1 MKHSKDF
8 SAKKITF
15 LPVETEVR
23 ELDYKIMLA
32 GAIAEEGTACFVGQ
46 HNLLNNL
53 VSNFNGGVYLGK
65 NIFPQWFPCHT
76 KYYDAL
82 KSQDFSLLY
91 YHEEGGIW
99 IGAEEHW
106 RGMCAK
112 QIDASILH
120 SDDQILCWGEFQ
132 KSFYESLLPSPEVH
146 NVGVARFDLAENM
159 NLRKLINATSRVSE
173 DDYILINTN
182 FAAVNHC
189 LDFLGWFKPLN
200 IDSRSLKDRT
210 ETMLWYSTTFQVMGY
225 FLEMLTKLVDDFP
238 TQKFIL
244 RPHPTES
251 IEFYE
256 EFFKSSNNI
265 IITKEFSAPEWI
277 DKCTLLIQNA
287 CTTAIEAHMMNKKV
301 ISFYPV
307 KAEEY
312 VNIVSD
318 IGYHA
323 TTYEEVRTIVQSIST
338 LPVDIKDSY
347 KLSPLVKN
355 FNTPESSI
363 DKLAERAHESLLS
376 KPANKINLSQIKRQA
391 FFYRAILSFKELPKY
406 FLPKKKKNIDMFQ
419 SHFPG
424 FQQSEIEQK
433 VKTMNKI
440 LDKNCKLEHISKDL
454 FVIYS

>member
-210 ETMLWYSTTFQVMGY
+210 ETMLWYAETPS
-225 FLEMLTKLVDDFP
+225 P
-238 TQKFIL
+238 T
-244 RPHPTES
+244 
-251 IEFYE
+251 
-256 EFFKSSNNI
+256 
-265 IITKEFSAPEWI
+265 
-277 DKCTLLIQNA
+277 
-287 CTTAIEAHMMNKKV
+287 V
-301 ISFYPV
+301 
-307 KAEEY
+307 
-312 VNIVSD
+312 
-318 IGYHA
+318 
-323 TTYEEVRTIVQSIST
+323 
-338 LPVDIKDSY
+338 
-347 KLSPLVKN
+347 
-355 FNTPESSI
+355 
-363 DKLAERAHESLLS
+363 
-376 KPANKINLSQIKRQA
+376 
-391 FFYRAILSFKELPKY
+391 
-406 FLPKKKKNIDMFQ
+406 
-419 SHFPG
+419 
-424 FQQSEIEQK
+424 
-433 VKTMNKI
+433 
-440 LDKNCKLEHISKDL
+440 
-454 FVIYS
+454 